1 MATTVSRDEAITR
14 INEIFG
20 TSEKT
25 RNANY
30 VNYMIMKTIATRQGT
45 KVVDLSSLNNKK
57 HQDEL
62 VKIVNKIFT
71 KVSQP
76 DAGNVSSLN
85 KFLLKLPEAGLS
97 KEALEDI
104 YNKYNEIFGKHIT
117 FETVNANNVV
127 DLEKAIGY
135 KVSNADARAIST
147 HKHCQAR
154 KEF

>member
-1 MATTVSRDEAITR
+1 MATTVSRDEAITL

-20 TSEKT
+20 TSKK
-25 RNANY
+25 NPNY
-30 VNYMIMKTIATRQGT
+30 VNYATMNSIATDVG
-45 KVVDLSSLNNKK
+45 KISVDFSSLNNKK

-71 KVSQP
+71 KVSKP
-76 DAGNVSSLN
+76 TADNVLSLN

-104 YNKYNEIFGKHIT
+104 YNKYKEIFGKHIAV
-117 FETVNANNVV
+117 EKVDANNVV

-135 KVSNADARAIST
+135 TVCNANAKAIST
-147 HKHCQAR
+147 HKVLTRNLQV
-154 KEF
+154 